1 MITIFDN
8 FHVDSRSASVRIL
21 IVLTNIINKNNKIIK
36 RKISN
41 IEIKK
46 TFGIMIIE
54 NILSR
59 SRNLVF
65 FNSFDHKKRRNE
77 EKVIF

>member
-1 MITIFDN
+1 M
-8 FHVDSRSASVRIL
+8 
-21 IVLTNIINKNNKIIK
+21 K

-46 TFGIMIIE
+46 TLGITIIE
-54 NILSR
+54 NILNR

-65 FNSFDHKKRRNE
+65 FNSFDHKKKKNE
-77 EKVIF
+77 EKVNF